1 MKGRRAEV
9 DRPAPV
15 LAPAP
20 GHEGQ
25 AAGSSD
31 SAYSSIEFGAVWE
44 MVSLAC
50 FALALSLH
58 YLPDW
63 LVPLPDTPFNRFF
76 LPILAV
82 SGLALIGILFGWI
95 GKRRSRRPGLARIGI
110 FLNSIVLGLIGLL
123 ILVLYLL
130 RYR

>member
-1 MKGRRAEV
+1 MKQRSEV
-9 DRPAPV
+9 DRPALV

-25 AAGSSD
+25 AASSSD

-44 MVSLAC
+44 MLSLAC

-63 LVPLPDTPFNRFF
+63 LIPLPDTHFNRFF
-76 LPILAV
+76 LPILVV
-82 SGLALIGILFGWI
+82 SGLACFGILLGWI
-95 GKRRSRRPGLARIGI
+95 GKRRSRRPGLARVGI
-110 FLNSIVLGLIGLL
+110 FLNSIVLGLTGLL
-123 ILVLYLL
+123 VLVLYLL